1 MVHFTGSS
9 SDSDELS
16 LSDEDDADCT
26 DLPACT
32 PLAAF
37 LSFKQEAE
45 QRKSSQHQLETTAK
59 VLCEDKKP
67 QSL

>member
-1 MVHFTGSS
+1 MSYIPGSSGS

-16 LSDEDDADCT
+16 LSDEDGDIDDSYT
-26 DLPACT
+26 VPAKT

-45 QRKSSQHQLETTAK
+45 KRRVPGVHTETGERVKSQNL
-59 VLCEDKKP
+59 
-67 QSL
+67 